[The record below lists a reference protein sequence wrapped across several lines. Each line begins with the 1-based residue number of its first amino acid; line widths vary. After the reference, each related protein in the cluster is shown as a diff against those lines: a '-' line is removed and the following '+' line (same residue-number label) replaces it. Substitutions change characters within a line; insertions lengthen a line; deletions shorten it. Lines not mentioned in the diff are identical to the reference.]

1 MTRPHSRTTA
11 PLPLLLAAVLLAGCG
26 GAASSAAPAAAP
38 PVSSAVPAPGPTP
51 TPTGL
56 LDSAPATLGDLRT
69 LQALRPVAV
78 QVPGEDSAPVEAF
91 TTDPVGG
98 GLALPDDAATV
109 AWYASGASP
118 GEDSGTVVLAAHVS
132 YQGATGPFTELEG
145 AAPGAAVAVTSAD
158 GTVRQYTISDVR
170 QAPQTAPDRAALFA
184 AGGPPRLVLVT
195 CGGQFDPVTRSF
207 ASNTVVTA
215 LPA

>member
-1 MTRPHSRTTA
+1 MIRPHSRTTGPA
-11 PLPLLLAAVLLAGCG
+11 AALLAALLLAGCG
-26 GAASSAAPAAAP
+26 GAASSAAPAGPPPTSAAP
-38 PVSSAVPAPGPTP
+38 VLAPTP
-51 TPTGL
+51 PPTGL
-56 LDSAPATLGDLRT
+56 LDSAPATLDALRT
-69 LQALRPVAV
+69 QQALRPVSV
-78 QVPGEDSAPVEAF
+78 QVPGEGSAPVRAF

-145 AAPGAAVAVTSAD
+145 ASPGAAVEVTSAD
-158 GTVRQYTISDVR
+158 GTVRRYSISDVR
-170 QAPQTAPDRAALFA
+170 QAPKTDLDRAALFA
-184 AGGPPRLVLVT
+184 TGGPARLVLVT

-215 LPA
+215 VPA